1 VIRVVVI
8 DDHPIVR
15 QGLVGVLEDEADLE
29 VVGEY
34 GSARE
39 GLGHMGRVQP
49 DVVLLDLE
57 MPDLDGIDAL
67 PALIAAKPD
76 LAVLVFTA
84 YDTEERVLGAL
95 RAALRAGAKGYLLK
109 GASAEEIGR
118 AVRLVAAGGSYLEPR
133 VATQVIAQVQAPRRD
148 ALRLSEREREV
159 LRLVADGMATKQ
171 VARSLGITERTVK
184 FHVNSIF
191 HKLGADSRAQA
202 VALAVQ
208 RGLL

>member
-84 YDTEERVLGAL
+84 YDTEERVLG
-95 RAALRAGAKGYLLK
+95 ALRAGAKGYLLK